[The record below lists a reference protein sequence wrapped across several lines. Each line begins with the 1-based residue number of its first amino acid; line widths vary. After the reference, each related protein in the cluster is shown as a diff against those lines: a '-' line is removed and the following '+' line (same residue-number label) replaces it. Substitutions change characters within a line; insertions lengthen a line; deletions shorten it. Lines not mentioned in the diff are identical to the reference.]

1 MKPPPE
7 DADSLDKNGDD
18 TRRDRFIGDRD
29 LTTWRSRLGRQL
41 ARVTR
46 WLGPYATLITTLVIG
61 MVAVVALTA
70 IAAEI
75 YEAVTESDGVA
86 GLDKPLLAAAISI
99 RTPWLDTAATALTDV
114 AGVIGMP
121 IIAVLAIIILTI
133 RRHSW
138 TPALLITAAGIGSL
152 LMTIAGKNLIG
163 RARPDLTDAVPP
175 YEHSP
180 SFPSGHAL
188 NAVVI
193 AGIIAYLLIL
203 RQQRLTT
210 RIITIT
216 IAATFAVAIGATR
229 VYLGHHWFTDVLAAY
244 FLGAGW
250 LALVITAHRLY
261 LTARVRKSLQA
272 EPSKSSLQETGSEP
286 KPDA

>member
-41 ARVTR
+41 ARVTQ
-46 WLGPYATLITTLVIG
+46 WLGPYATLTTTLVIG
-61 MVAVVALTA
+61 VVAVVALTA

-121 IIAVLAIIILTI
+121 IIAVLSIIILTI

-152 LMTIAGKNLIG
+152 LMTIAGKNFIG

-216 IAATFAVAIGATR
+216 IAATFTVAIGATR

-261 LTARVRKSLQA
+261 LTARVGKSLQA

>member
-70 IAAEI
+70 IAAEV

-138 TPALLITAAGIGSL
+138 TPATHHSSRNRLSADDDR
-152 LMTIAGKNLIG
+152 GKEPHRQSTPRSHRRRPAL
-163 RARPDLTDAVPP
+163 RA
-175 YEHSP
+175 
-180 SFPSGHAL
+180 FPLVSQRSRSQCCGH
-188 NAVVI
+188 
-193 AGIIAYLLIL
+193 
-203 RQQRLTT
+203 RR
-210 RIITIT
+210 
-216 IAATFAVAIGATR
+216 
-229 VYLGHHWFTDVLAAY
+229 H
-244 FLGAGW
+244 
-250 LALVITAHRLY
+250 HRLP
-261 LTARVRKSLQA
+261 AH
-272 EPSKSSLQETGSEP
+272 PSP
-286 KPDA
+286 NNA